1 MKNLCV
7 KGEYTGLSGDDEMN
21 EKTYDPISGSTILNG
36 IAGHKT
42 IVMAANTRIA
52 TVAHGIFQAAKDTDS
67 VVFMELARSECDL
80 KGGYTGMTPADF
92 SEKMRKAARD
102 IQFDMW
108 ALHADHITIK
118 KGDTAEIDGTK
129 RLIDA
134 QINAGFTSFAIDASH
149 LFNFEGK
156 NVREELL
163 ENIRVTTDLAHHIKN
178 RMHGRDFGLE
188 VEVGEI
194 GRKDSDGLILT
205 RPAEAVEFIK
215 ALNEN
220 DVFPNVLA
228 IANGSTHG
236 HTYDANGNVVAQ
248 LSIDIPQTQ
257 AIAKALRDNHLKV
270 GIAQHG
276 ITGTPRELI
285 NLHFPKGDII
295 KGNVGT
301 FWQDVVFEVLKVYEP
316 ALYKNIQDWTLEKY
330 RPLNPGKKD
339 HQIFDGNCK
348 FAIKEFY
355 KEIYAV
361 EEETNRAIRARAY
374 AESLVFFRAFGAY
387 GSASFVRNPNRQKTP

>member
-1 MKNLCV
+1 
-7 KGEYTGLSGDDEMN
+7 MN
-21 EKTYDPISGSTILNG
+21 EKPYGPIAGSTILAG
-36 IAGHKT
+36 ISGQKA
-42 IVMAANTRIA
+42 IVMAANVRIA
-52 TVAHGIFQAAKDTDS
+52 TVAQGIFQAAKDTDS
-67 VVFMELARSECDL
+67 VVFMELARSESDL
-80 KGGYTGMTPADF
+80 KGGYTGMTPSDF
-92 SEKMRKAARD
+92 AEKMRKAAQEV
-102 IQFDMW
+102 QFDIW

-118 KGDTAEIDGTK
+118 KGDAAEIAGTK
-129 RLIDA
+129 ELIDA
-134 QINAGFTSFAIDASH
+134 QVNAGYTSFAIDASH

-156 NVREELL
+156 NVREELA
-163 ENIRVTTDLAHHIKN
+163 ENIRVTTELARHIKS
-178 RMHGRDFGLE
+178 RMNNKDFGLE

-194 GRKDSDGLILT
+194 GRKDQEGLILT
-205 RPAEAVEFIK
+205 KPAEAVEFIK

-220 DVFPNVLA
+220 GIFPNVLA

-257 AIAKALRDNHLKV
+257 AIAKALRDNRLNV

-301 FWQDVVFEVLKVYEP
+301 FWQDVVFDILKVYEP
-316 ALYKNIQDWTLEKY
+316 ALYRNIQDWTLEKY

-339 HQIFDGNCK
+339 TQVFDGNCK

-355 KEIYAV
+355 KEIYSV
-361 EEETNRAIRARAY
+361 DEETNRAIRARAY

-387 GSASFVRNPNRQKTP
+387 KTASLIRNHPGIKTP

>member
-1 MKNLCV
+1 
-7 KGEYTGLSGDDEMN
+7 MN
-21 EKTYDPISGSTILNG
+21 KKTYGPIAGSTILNG
-36 IAGHKT
+36 IAGNNA

-52 TVAHGIFQAAKDTDS
+52 TVAQGIFQAAKDTDS

-80 KGGYTGMTPADF
+80 NGGYTGMTPADF
-92 SEKMRKAARD
+92 SEKMQKAA
-102 IQFDMW
+102 QAVKFSTW

-118 KGDTAEIDGTK
+118 KGDSAEIIGTK
-129 RLIDA
+129 ELIDA
-134 QINAGFTSFAIDASH
+134 QIKAGYTSFAIDASH

-156 NVREELL
+156 DVREELA
-163 ENIRVTTDLAHHIKN
+163 ENIRVTTDLALHIKS
-178 RMHGRDFGLE
+178 RMNNKDFGLE

-194 GRKDSDGLILT
+194 GRKDGTGLVLT
-205 RPAEAVEFIK
+205 KPAEAVEFIR

-220 DVFPNVLA
+220 GVFPNVLA

-248 LSIDIPQTQ
+248 LSIDIPQTK
-257 AIAKALRDNHLKV
+257 AIAQALRDNRLDV

-301 FWQDVVFEVLKVYEP
+301 FWQDVVFDILKVYEP
-316 ALYKNIQDWTLEKY
+316 ALYRNIQDWTLEKY
-330 RPLNPGKKD
+330 RPVNPGKKD
-339 HQIFDGNCK
+339 SQVFDGNCK

-355 KEIYAV
+355 QDIYSV
-361 EEETNRAIRARAY
+361 GEETNRAIRARAY

-387 GSASFVRNPNRQKTP
+387 NTASLIRKRAAKKSP

>member
-1 MKNLCV
+1 
-7 KGEYTGLSGDDEMN
+7 
-21 EKTYDPISGSTILNG
+21 
-36 IAGHKT
+36 
-42 IVMAANTRIA
+42 
-52 TVAHGIFQAAKDTDS
+52 

-80 KGGYTGMTPADF
+80 KGGYTGMTPSDF
-92 SEKMRKAARD
+92 SEKMRKAAQD
-102 IQFDMW
+102 VKFGTW

-118 KGDTAEIDGTK
+118 KGDAAEIAGTK
-129 RLIDA
+129 DLIDA
-134 QINAGFTSFAIDASH
+134 QIKAGYTSFAIDASH

-156 NVREELL
+156 NVREELDQ
-163 ENIRVTTDLAHHIKN
+163 NIRVTTELALYIRNQMK
-178 RMHGRDFGLE
+178 GKEFGLE

-194 GRKDSDGLILT
+194 GRKDNEGLILT
-205 RPAEAVEFIK
+205 KPEEAVGFIK

-220 DVFPNVLA
+220 GVFPNVLA

-257 AIAKALRDNHLKV
+257 AIAKALRDNKLNV

-301 FWQDVVFEVLKVYEP
+301 FWQDVVFDILKVYEP
-316 ALYKNIQDWTLEKY
+316 ALYQNIQEWTLEKY

-339 HQIFDGNCK
+339 SQVFDGNCK

-355 KEIYAV
+355 KEIYSV
-361 EEETNRAIRARAY
+361 GEETNHAIRARAY

-387 GSASFVRNPNRQKTP
+387 HTASLIR